1 MTDTT
6 SGKAFNNATGKT
18 AEEDA
23 KRRAIRMMKEKQH
36 FEEKAAEHRAK
47 VESAQTH
54 EKIDLECKHDRQKA
68 MQDEKLQ
75 KDYGD
80 QKTQNAEQL
89 DKLKAKA
96 KQDRLTQDERDK
108 ARALQKNLEDIERR
122 EKEQR
127 DALQQKQ
134 NAERRD
140 LDDKQKE
147 QAALTERTIH
157 HARQNR
163 QAAGWKPAPVVF
175 DEAAVKEGEMRFQKP
190 AQSAESSQGS
200 ETAPKTLS
208 GAARPVLA
216 PKGARTGVL
225 KPAGQE
231 AGVSQAKGKGL
242 EL

>member
-6 SGKAFNNATGKT
+6 SEKAFNNATGKT

-36 FEEKAAEHRAK
+36 FEDKAAEHRGQLDSSQGHERLDLDRK
-47 VESAQTH
+47 HAQ
-54 EKIDLECKHDRQKA
+54 QKA
-68 MQDEKLQ
+68 AQDEKLE
-75 KDYGD
+75 KAYGD
-80 QKTQNAEQL
+80 T
-89 DKLKAKA
+89 KAKA
-96 KQDRLTQDERDK
+96 TEQLKQLNAKAEKERLTEQERDR
-108 ARALQKNLEDIERR
+108 AEALQKNLEDVRRR
-122 EKEQR
+122 EQEQR
-127 DALQQKQ
+127 DALQKRQAEERKQLAQKQ
-134 NAERRD
+134 E
-140 LDDKQKE
+140 E
-147 QAALTERTIH
+147 QTKRTERTIH

-200 ETAPKTLS
+200 ETAPKSLS

-225 KPAGQE
+225 KPASQE
-231 AGVSQAKGKGL
+231 AVVSQAKGKGL